1 MIRGARA
8 SSAFLRS
15 AAAAGTAGRCSGSAS
30 SAATRLGV
38 ISRHQGHGHQWA
50 FASGK
55 GQARLLSV
63 APSSVD
69 DKKDG
74 PKPEGFMKRVMGKES
89 CVVRVYDLLER
100 YGVPEKIPCPQ
111 RAVAD
116 TPAIFG
122 CTRLQRPAPPTRVM
136 YVAHRDG

>member
-8 SSAFLRS
+8 SSSFLRNT
-15 AAAAGTAGRCSGSAS
+15 AVAGTVGRCSGSAS
-30 SAATRLGV
+30 SVATRLGV
-38 ISRHQGHGHQWA
+38 ISRHQARGHQWA

-63 APSSVD
+63 APSSLD

-89 CVVRVYDLLER
+89 CVVRVDDLLER
-100 YGVPEKIPCPQ
+100 PEVP
-111 RAVAD
+111 
-116 TPAIFG
+116 
-122 CTRLQRPAPPTRVM
+122 
-136 YVAHRDG
+136 